1 MHEKFEKPYNPK
13 ETESRIYE
21 LWEKSELF
29 TPEKSIEAGYTEEDA
44 DAYTVVLPPP
54 NVTGVLHMGHAAM
67 LAIEDLLIRYNRMK
81 GKRTLWIPGTD
92 SASIATQNVVEKKV
106 QKEEGKSRHD
116 LGREE
121 LLLRIAD
128 FVEGS
133 KNTIISQI
141 KAMGSSLDWT
151 RYAFTMDEPR
161 TAAVNEAFLRMYEAG
176 LIVRGN
182 RVINWDPKGQTTISD
197 DEVKHEDTKGMFYTF
212 TYSKDFPIPIA
223 TTRPETKV
231 GDVAVAVHPDD
242 ERYKQY
248 IGQTF
253 EVTFA
258 GVPLSIKVVGDV
270 EANPELGTGAVGV
283 TPAHSQT
290 DFDIA
295 QRHDLPLKQVIDEY
309 AKMQNTTP
317 ELDGLKTLEAREKIV
332 EWIKAEG
339 LLISEEEIDISLSRA
354 ERTNGIVEPLPKEQW
369 FIDVNKKITLPH
381 SNIKGIEAG
390 QEVTLREIMIA
401 AVEGGDIDILP
412 ERFNKIYFHWV
423 QNLRPWCISRQIWY
437 GHRIPMWYKDGES
450 KAQVESPGDGWKQD
464 PDTLDTWFS
473 SGLWTLSTLGW
484 PNSSE
489 DLKIYHPTAVLET
502 GYDIIFFWVARMIL
516 MTTFLTGDVPF
527 KKVFLHGMI
536 RDSKGQ
542 KMSKSKGNG
551 IDPLDLIGEYGADAT
566 RFALLTGAAPGNDVP
581 LDVQQVKGYGRFS
594 NKIWN
599 VARFVLTHTEGV
611 DLSKRPNLSKDDEKD
626 LVDLQAMVDEVSA
639 HLEDYRFDLA
649 ADRAYH
655 YFWHTFAD
663 IIIEKSKIE
672 LESDAKEA
680 VQFKLYFILTTTLKT
695 LHPFMPFVTEE
706 IWQSL
711 PRKESP
717 YLLVAKWPKA

>member
-1 MHEKFEKPYNPK
+1 MHEKFEKPYDPK

-29 TPEKSIEAGYTEEDA
+29 SPEKSIEAGHTDKDA
-44 DAYTVVLPPP
+44 EAYTIVLPPP

-81 GKRTLWIPGTD
+81 GKRALWIPGTD
-92 SASIATQNVVEKKV
+92 SASIATQSVVEKKIL
-106 QKEEGKSRHD
+106 KEEKKSRHD

-121 LLLRIAD
+121 LLNRIAD
-128 FVEGS
+128 FVEVS

-141 KAMGSSLDWT
+141 KALGSSLDWD

-176 LIVRGN
+176 LVVRGN

-253 EVTFA
+253 DVTFA
-258 GVPLSIKVVGDV
+258 GVPLSIKVVGDK

-283 TPAHSQT
+283 TPAHSQV

-332 EWIKAEG
+332 EWIKSEG
-339 LLISEEEIDISLSRA
+339 LLASEEEIDISLSRA

-381 SNIKGIEAG
+381 SNITGIKAG
-390 QEVTLREIMIA
+390 EEITLREIMIA
-401 AVEGGDIDILP
+401 AVENGDIDILP
-412 ERFNKIYFHWV
+412 ERFNKTYFSWV
-423 QNLRPWCISRQIWY
+423 NNLRPWCISRQIWY
-437 GHRIPMWYKDGES
+437 GHRIPMWYKDGEA
-450 KAQVESPGDGWKQD
+450 KAQVESPGDGWEQES
-464 PDTLDTWFS
+464 DTLDTWFS

-484 PNSSE
+484 PNNKE

-516 MTTFLTGDVPF
+516 MTTFLTGEVPF

-536 RDSKGQ
+536 RDAKGQ

-551 IDPLDLIGEYGADAT
+551 VDPLDLVNEYGADAT

-581 LDVQQVKGYGRFS
+581 LDIQQVKGYKRFT

-599 VARFVLTHTEGV
+599 VARFVLTHTEGA
-611 DLSKRPNLSKDDEKD
+611 DLSKKPDLFEDDEKD
-626 LVDLQAMVDEVSA
+626 IADLELMTKEVTK

-663 IIIEKSKIE
+663 IIIEKSKEE
-672 LESDAKEA
+672 LEGDRRSV
-680 VQFKLYFILTTTLKT
+680 VQWKLYHILTTTLKT

-711 PRKESP
+711 PEKETP
-717 YLLVAKWPKA
+717 YLLVTKWPQA